1 MPVPPSRPRI
11 SRWAKFNLEALLL
24 LAEKLRGRSCTC
36 DESQGPKSGSLNWV
50 IFITFDDGVQW
61 VFRSPRYDTHM
72 FSDETASKILISE
85 ASTLKYL
92 ETHCQIPVPKVYSY
106 SGTHENDIGIPYIL
120 QSKASGRPLSD
131 YRWTEPVIQPPN
143 IRHPISQLPLS
154 ESDRER
160 MMNQLGAIM
169 SRLSK
174 VHFTKIGSLL
184 EDDTGGFLV
193 GECLS
198 PVLTWQSR
206 DSLEKEIERGP
217 FAEEP
222 VYLRS
227 LISAFTSHAEELSL
241 TPYLFFSPL
250 PKPADYPTWDSFR
263 AATDRRGDF
272 IVVGDKLE
280 GSKNRL
286 DYCIAGQILE
296 EMVPRLS
303 SELTTFSISHPDLHT
318 GNIFVDEDLNITCI
332 IDWGSATTG
341 PMTELLAT
349 PGLAGS
355 SKPPSLA
362 LTAAFQAGFS
372 QGSPNISRDM
382 WERAE
387 MIWHFSRV
395 VRLLSGQDLPLFRR
409 LYDLVYKTKLVNPS
423 DSRDYGWLFC
433 QRAMTASNKKLFAK
447 LKEDDLTEDEVKARE
462 KEVFSGDELDRLA
475 VARKLTLMS
484 EMNPGFIG
492 DRRLWLWVEE
502 ALEEP
507 KYDNQNEKGCNYR

>member
-1 MPVPPSRPRI
+1 MPVPPPRPRI
-11 SRWAKFNLEALLL
+11 FRWAKFNLEALLM

-36 DESQGPKSGSLNWV
+36 DESQVPKSGSLNWV
-50 IFITFDDGVQW
+50 IFITFDDAVEW
-61 VFRSPRYDTHM
+61 VFRSPRYDILM

-85 ASTLKYL
+85 ASRMQLSRTRKFYNDM
-92 ETHCQIPVPKVYSY
+92 KF

-131 YRWTEPVIQPPN
+131 YRWTEPSVQPPN

-160 MMNQLGAIM
+160 IMNQLGAIM
-169 SRLSK
+169 YRLSR
-174 VHFTKIGSLL
+174 VHFNKIGSLF
-184 EDDTGGFLV
+184 EDDTGGFSV

-217 FAEEP
+217 FTEEP

-227 LISAFTSHAEELSL
+227 LISAFTSHAEELPL

-250 PKPADYPTWDSFR
+250 PRPADYSTWDSFR

-272 IVVGDKLE
+272 IVIGDKLE

-296 EMVPRLS
+296 EMIPRLS
-303 SELTTFSISHPDLHT
+303 SDSTGFTLSHPDLHT

-332 IDWGSATTG
+332 IDWGSATTC
-341 PMTELLAT
+341 PVTELLAT
-349 PGLAGS
+349 PGLEGS
-355 SKPPSLA
+355 SKPPSVA

-372 QGSPNISRDM
+372 QEPPNISRGM

-387 MIWHFSRV
+387 MIWYFSRL
-395 VRLLSGQDLPLFRR
+395 VRLLTGQDLPLFRR
-409 LYDLVYKTKLVNPS
+409 LYDLVYKTNVVNPS
-423 DSRDYGWLFC
+423 DSRDYGWLFY
-433 QRAMTASNKKLFAK
+433 QRATTASNKQLLSR
-447 LKEDDLTEDEVKARE
+447 LKEDDFTDEEMKTREKDVFYGDEV
-462 KEVFSGDELDRLA
+462 DRLA

-492 DRRLWLWVEE
+492 DRRLWLWIEE
-502 ALEEP
+502 ALKEP
-507 KYDNQNEKGCNYR
+507 VYDNDNGK

>member
-1 MPVPPSRPRI
+1 MLPSRIR
-11 SRWAKFNLEALLL
+11 
-24 LAEKLRGRSCTC
+24 KLY
-36 DESQGPKSGSLNWV
+36 
-50 IFITFDDGVQW
+50 DD
-61 VFRSPRYDTHM
+61 M
-72 FSDETASKILISE
+72 K
-85 ASTLKYL
+85 
-92 ETHCQIPVPKVYSY
+92 C

-120 QSKASGRPLSD
+120 QCKASGRPLSD

-160 MMNQLGAIM
+160 IMNQLGAIM
-169 SRLSK
+169 YRLSR
-174 VHFTKIGSLL
+174 VHFDKIGSLF
-184 EDDTGGFLV
+184 EDDTGGYSV

-198 PVLTWQSR
+198 PALTWQSR

-217 FAEEP
+217 FKEEH

-227 LISAFTSHAEELSL
+227 LISVFTSHAEELPL

-250 PKPADYPTWDSFR
+250 PKPADYSTWDSFR

-272 IVVGDKLE
+272 IVIGDKLE

-296 EMVPRLS
+296 EMIPRLS
-303 SELTTFSISHPDLHT
+303 SESTTFSISHPDLHT

-341 PMTELLAT
+341 PVTELLAT
-349 PGLAGS
+349 PGLEGS
-355 SKPPSLA
+355 SKPPSVA

-372 QGSPNISRDM
+372 QESPNISQDM

-387 MIWHFSRV
+387 TIWYFSRV
-395 VRLLSGQDLPLFRR
+395 VRLLSGQDLPLFQR
-409 LYDLVYKTKLVNPS
+409 LYDLVYKTRDENLS
-423 DSRDYGWLFC
+423 DLRAYGWLFH
-433 QRAMTASNKKLFAK
+433 QRAMTASNKQLLSK
-447 LKEDDLTEDEVKARE
+447 LKEDDLTDEEVKTRE
-462 KEVFSGDELDRLA
+462 KDVFSGDELDRLA
-475 VARKLTLMS
+475 VARKLTLIS

-492 DRRLWLWVEE
+492 DRRLWLWIEE
-502 ALEEP
+502 AIKEP
-507 KYDNQNEKGCNYR
+507 VYDNDNGK